1 MNTIK
6 FKGANYFCTQN
17 IYSLFLYP
25 IFRWKYFKNNAH
37 TDLFL
42 NTLRN
47 EKLSGLG
54 FNPVGEFGVDEH
66 GNWLLVTPE
75 CSFEVSPTEKENMD
89 EFDDDPFPGGLPGLF
104 VGKSGGME
112 FRPIK
117 LFNIL
122 EQAALITPNFRD
134 LKSLTTV
141 LDDPNEVYPFC
152 IFDLRLEL
160 E

>member
-1 MNTIK
+1 M
-6 FKGANYFCTQN
+6 
-17 IYSLFLYP
+17 
-25 IFRWKYFKNNAH
+25 
-37 TDLFL
+37 
-42 NTLRN
+42 
-47 EKLSGLG
+47 
-54 FNPVGEFGVDEH
+54 
-66 GNWLLVTPE
+66 TPE

-152 IFDLRLEL
+152 IFDLRLGL